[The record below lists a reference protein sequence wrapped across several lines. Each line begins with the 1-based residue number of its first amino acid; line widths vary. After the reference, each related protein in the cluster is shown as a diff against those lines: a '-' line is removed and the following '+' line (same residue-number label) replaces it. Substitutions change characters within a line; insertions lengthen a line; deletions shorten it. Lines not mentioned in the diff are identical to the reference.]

1 MCVVARE
8 QSPSLMCTP
17 EGDFEPLQCVPE
29 GPNGLMSCDCVHPS
43 NGTVLPG
50 TATVVSDRADAPDC
64 NALG

>member
-1 MCVVARE
+1 
-8 QSPSLMCTP
+8 MCTP